1 MQNVADSSN
10 SSRDPAD
17 HRAGP
22 KKTQRDLTKAVT
34 LRPREVFLLY
44 GMPVTTVSDLC
55 THSDPAERIESY
67 KITGRCK
74 RKGGRY
80 IDHAKFKLW
89 LERHR
94 CQ

>member
-1 MQNVADSSN
+1 MQQSESSN

-17 HRAGP
+17 RRAGR

-34 LRPREVFLLY
+34 LRPREVFILY

-55 THSDPAERIESY
+55 NLSDPVERIDSY
-67 KITGRCK
+67 KIAGRCG